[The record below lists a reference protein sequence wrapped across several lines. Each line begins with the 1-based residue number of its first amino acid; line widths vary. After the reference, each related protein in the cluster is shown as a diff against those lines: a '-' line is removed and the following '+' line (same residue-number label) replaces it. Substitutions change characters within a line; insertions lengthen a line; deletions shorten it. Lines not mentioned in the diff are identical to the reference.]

1 VDFFEDDK
9 IQLIEA
15 EFGTKGVCVAI
26 RLLCKVYKNGYFYQW
41 GGDECLLLSKQIG
54 DGIVPNLVEEIVKG
68 LVRRSFFD
76 KGVFDSFRILTSRGI
91 QRRYIEATGRTR
103 AGVKINPDIDLIHS
117 SSLLKH
123 GFPQG
128 TGSLPQENSTEAA
141 KRKKSVVAENPKID
155 PAFIL
160 PQGNKGFPQGN
171 GSLPQVYAINKI
183 KEKENKTTPPIIPPN
198 GDDGGGAAGARDF
211 FKEISEDEKYLTD
224 TACVTGMTIDGLRAM
239 IPLFRTQCEA
249 TETRHGNLRD
259 VKRHFL
265 NYVNKKKQINEQS
278 SSYGTKETD
287 RSNATKRVCH
297 RPEEYGE
304 EI

>member
-1 VDFFEDDK
+1 MARPRKIGLDYFPLDVDFFEDDK
-9 IQLIEA
+9 VQLIEA
-15 EFGTKGVCVAI
+15 EFGTKGICVAI

-91 QRRYIEATGRTR
+91 QRRYLEAAGRTR
-103 AGVKINPDIDLIHS
+103 TGVAINPEIDLIHS
-117 SSLLKH
+117 LPLLKR
-123 GFPQG
+123 G
-128 TGSLPQENSTEAA
+128 LPQENEG
-141 KRKKSVVAENPKID
+141 K
-155 PAFIL
+155 
-160 PQGNKGFPQGN
+160 
-171 GSLPQVYAINKI
+171 PQVYAINKT

-198 GDDGGGAAGARDF
+198 GVDSGGGGTRDF
-211 FKEISEDEKYLTD
+211 FNEISEDEKYMSD
-224 TACVTGMTIDGLRAM
+224 TACVTGMTIEGLRAM

-278 SSYGTKETD
+278 SSYGATGTKETD

>member
-1 VDFFEDDK
+1 MARPRKIGLDYFPLDVDFFEDDK

-15 EFGTKGVCVAI
+15 EFGMKGICVAI

-91 QRRYIEATGRTR
+91 QRRYLEAAGRTR
-103 AGVKINPDIDLIHS
+103 AGVKINPEIDLIHS

-123 GFPQG
+123 GFPQ
-128 TGSLPQENSTEAA
+128 E
-141 KRKKSVVAENPKID
+141 
-155 PAFIL
+155 
-160 PQGNKGFPQGN
+160 N
-171 GSLPQVYAINKI
+171 GSLPQGNGGLPQIYAINKT
-183 KEKENKTTPPIIPPN
+183 KEKGNKTTPPIIPPR
-198 GDDGGGAAGARDF
+198 GVDGGSGLRDF
-211 FKEISEDEKYLTD
+211 LKEISEDEKYMTD
-224 TACVTGMTIDGLRAM
+224 AACVTGLTVERLREM
-239 IPLFRTQCEA
+239 IPMFRTQCEA

-278 SSYGTKETD
+278 NSYGQGTKETD

-297 RPEEYGE
+297 RPEEYGTGF
-304 EI
+304 

>member
-1 VDFFEDDK
+1 MARPRKIGLDYFPLDVDFFEDDK

-91 QRRYIEATGRTR
+91 QRRYLEATGRTR

-123 GFPQG
+123 
-128 TGSLPQENSTEAA
+128 
-141 KRKKSVVAENPKID
+141 
-155 PAFIL
+155 
-160 PQGNKGFPQGN
+160 GFPQGN